1 MVSRLAKTTLFAL
14 FWANFF
20 NFFDRQ
26 VIAALAPI
34 LQAYWGLSD
43 TQLGLLA
50 TAFEVSYA
58 LAPVPIALLAD
69 RWLRRRVVALS
80 VALWS
85 GAMALTGAAGSFAV
99 LLLGRAGLGVGE
111 AGYGPS
117 ALAWLSDLWPPSH
130 RSRAVGIHDLALMV
144 GSAAGYA
151 LGGVLG
157 LALGW
162 RPVFFLAAV
171 PGFLLAIV
179 LWFMPEP
186 PKGQS
191 DYEALG
197 LAGPSRADQGLSFRA
212 AARELLSIPSLVV
225 TYTVT
230 VLINLATA
238 GIIYWLPTF
247 AVRLHGLGEDQ
258 AGLLIGAMTVV
269 TGGAGVLAGGWVA
282 DRVLQ
287 RTPAGRLLVISGSY
301 ALGFPLALAAV
312 AVTDTVPFAILA
324 TVAVFLFSFYFPCLA
339 PLIHQVTR
347 PELRATAMALYLL
360 VAHILGNALAPA
372 LIGWFS
378 DQAGNLRL
386 GIGVALGVALIG
398 ALIGLWG
405 SRFVGPDTRAML
417 DKLGT
422 ER

>member
-58 LAPVPIALLAD
+58 LAPVPIALVAD

>member
-1 MVSRLAKTTLFAL
+1 
-14 FWANFF
+14 
-20 NFFDRQ
+20 
-26 VIAALAPI
+26 
-34 LQAYWGLSD
+34 
-43 TQLGLLA
+43 LGLLA

>member
-378 DQAGNLRL
+378 DQADNLRL

>member
-34 LQAYWGLSD
+34 LQTYWGLSD

-58 LAPVPIALLAD
+58 LAPVPIALVAD

-80 VALWS
+80 LALWS

-162 RPVFFLAAV
+162 RPVFFLAAA

-197 LAGPSRADQGLSFRA
+197 LAGPSRADQSLSFRA

-258 AGLLIGAMTVV
+258 AGLLIGAMTVI
-269 TGGAGVLAGGWVA
+269 TGGAGVLVGGWVA
-282 DRVLQ
+282 DRVLR

-360 VAHILGNALAPA
+360 LAHILGNALAPA

-378 DQAGNLRL
+378 DHAGNLRL

-417 DKLGT
+417 DKLET

>member
-1 MVSRLAKTTLFAL
+1 
-14 FWANFF
+14 
-20 NFFDRQ
+20 
-26 VIAALAPI
+26 
-34 LQAYWGLSD
+34 
-43 TQLGLLA
+43 
-50 TAFEVSYA
+50 
-58 LAPVPIALLAD
+58 
-69 RWLRRRVVALS
+69 
-80 VALWS
+80 
-85 GAMALTGAAGSFAV
+85 
-99 LLLGRAGLGVGE
+99 
-111 AGYGPS
+111 
-117 ALAWLSDLWPPSH
+117 
-130 RSRAVGIHDLALMV
+130 
-144 GSAAGYA
+144 
-151 LGGVLG
+151 
-157 LALGW
+157 LGW